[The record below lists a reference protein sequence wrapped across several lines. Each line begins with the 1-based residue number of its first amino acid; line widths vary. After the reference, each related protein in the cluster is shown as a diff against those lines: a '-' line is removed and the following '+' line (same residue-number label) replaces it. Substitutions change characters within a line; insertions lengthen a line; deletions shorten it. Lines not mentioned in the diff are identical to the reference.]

1 LGNIEIERHNCYIRG
16 KSAQEAYQDIMKDT
30 GEKIPDQ
37 KELEQELNTYLERK
51 YGDRVK
57 LVVSTIVPK
66 LAPEQEGDKGKR
78 SEKESPQINF
88 DMKPEELISYLN
100 SFIVKQD
107 EAKEIL
113 ATKICT
119 HYNKIKF
126 MVERGVGSDQGIGK
140 IKNNIIMAGPTG
152 VGKTYMIK
160 LIAQKIGVP
169 FVKGDATKFSET
181 GYVGG
186 DVEDLLRDLVY
197 EVNGDIERAQYGIVY
212 IDEIDKIA
220 SSGNIIGPDVSRTGV
235 QRALLKP
242 MEETEVD
249 LRVPHDP
256 ISQMEAIEKY
266 RRTGKREKK
275 TINTRNILFIVSGAF
290 SGLEDIIKRRMS
302 KEEIGFGAEIK
313 SKDDKAEYLK
323 HVSAEDLIAYGFESE
338 FIGRLPVVACF
349 HQLEVEDLYEILRNP
364 HSPIVSSKKKDFQSY
379 GIDLQFEDEALWNMA
394 QMACQEHTGARGLI
408 SAIEKVLLKFERKL
422 PSTDITELVVTAEIV
437 ENPPEELKRLLN
449 NPREEKRLRRYQAL
463 VANEREDIKNY
474 IKERRSEFLS
484 RYGALFTDRRLDLV
498 VDRVIKNETDV
509 NSAFEEVLSI
519 YYQIRGFEK
528 SFLER
533 HGIEIS
539 LDDEAVD
546 LLLSRIVRE
555 GRDSKEILTTL
566 DTLFEP
572 ALQLIRNKVGVSAFC
587 IPVEGVENPETYF
600 DNLIKD
606 TYAHKQ

>member
-1 LGNIEIERHNCYIRG
+1 
-16 KSAQEAYQDIMKDT
+16 MKDPH
-30 GEKIPDQ
+30 EKIPDQ
-37 KELEQELNTYLERK
+37 KKLEQELNKYLERK
-51 YGDRVK
+51 YGDKVK
-57 LVVSTIVPK
+57 LVVSTLAPK
-66 LAPEQEGDKGKR
+66 VSPEQENEKGKP
-78 SEKESPQINF
+78 SEKPSSQVNF

-107 EAKEIL
+107 DAKEIL
-113 ATKICT
+113 ATKVCT

-126 MVERGVGSDQGIGK
+126 MAEKGGGADPGVGN

-160 LIAQKIGVP
+160 LIAKKIGVP

-220 SSGNIIGPDVSRTGV
+220 SSDNIIGPDVSRTGV

-275 TINTRNILFIVSGAF
+275 TINTRNILFIMSGAF
-290 SGLEDIIKRRMS
+290 NGLEDIIKKRMYT
-302 KEEIGFGAEIK
+302 EGIGFGAEIK
-313 SKDDKAEYLK
+313 SKDDKTEYLK
-323 HVSAEDLIAYGFESE
+323 HVSAEDLIVYGFESE
-338 FIGRLPVVACF
+338 FIGRLPVAAVF
-349 HQLEVEDLYEILRNP
+349 QTLEVQDLYEILKNL
-364 HSPIVSSKKKDFQSY
+364 HSPIITSKKKDFRSY
-379 GIDLQFEDEALWNMA
+379 GIDLKFEEKALWEMA
-394 QMACQEHTGARGLI
+394 QMAYQERTGARGLI

-422 PSTDITELVVTAEIV
+422 PSTDVTELVVTEEMAKD
-437 ENPPEELKRLLN
+437 PEGELKKLLHDPHN
-449 NPREEKRLRRYQAL
+449 ENRLRRHRELA
-463 VANEREDIKNY
+463 AREREEMKTY
-474 IKERRSEFLS
+474 IKARKTEFLS
-484 RYGALFTDRRLDLV
+484 RYGAIFSDRRLDLV
-498 VDRVIKNETDV
+498 VERVIKEEMDV
-509 NSAFEEVLSI
+509 NSAFEEVIST

-533 HGIEIS
+533 LGIEITF
-539 LDDEAVD
+539 DDEAMD
-546 LLLSRIVRE
+546 ILLTRIVRE
-555 GRDSKEILTTL
+555 EKDVTELLTTL
-566 DTLFEP
+566 DGLFEP
-572 ALQLIRNKVGVSAFC
+572 ALQLIKDKAGVSSFS
-587 IPVEGVENPETYF
+587 ISKQGVDNPENYLNRLITEVCAQI
-600 DNLIKD
+600 DNDVGD
-606 TYAHKQ
+606 TGS

>member
-1 LGNIEIERHNCYIRG
+1 MDDPH
-16 KSAQEAYQDIMKDT
+16 
-30 GEKIPDQ
+30 EKIPDQ
-37 KELEQELNTYLERK
+37 KKLEQELNKYLERK
-51 YGDRVK
+51 YGDKVK
-57 LVVSTIVPK
+57 LVVSTLVPK
-66 LAPEQEGDKGKR
+66 AYPEHDGEKGQPSDKA
-78 SEKESPQINF
+78 SPQIKF

-126 MVERGVGSDQGIGK
+126 IAEKKRGADPGIGN

-197 EVNGDIERAQYGIVY
+197 DANGDIERAQYGIVY

-220 SSGNIIGPDVSRTGV
+220 GSGNIIGPDVSRTGV

-290 SGLEDIIKRRMS
+290 NGLEDIIKKRLH
-302 KEEIGFGAEIK
+302 KEGIGFGAEIK

-323 HVSAEDLIAYGFESE
+323 HISAEDLISYGFESE
-338 FIGRLPVVACF
+338 FIGRLPVVAVF
-349 HQLEVEDLYEILRNP
+349 HPLETQDLYEILKNP
-364 HSPIVSSKKKDFQSY
+364 HSPITNSKKKDFKAY
-379 GIDLQFEDEALWNMA
+379 GINLQFEDNALVEMA
-394 QMACQEHTGARGLI
+394 RMAYQGGTGARGLI

-422 PSTDITELVVTAEIV
+422 PSTDITELVVTV
-437 ENPPEELKRLLN
+437 EMTKDPQKELKKLLQ
-449 NPREEKRLRRYQAL
+449 NPLDEKRIRRYQEL
-463 VANEREDIKNY
+463 LSHEREEMKIY
-474 IKERRSEFLS
+474 IKDRKAEFLN
-484 RYGALFTDRRLDLV
+484 RYGAIFSDPRLDIV
-498 VDRVIKNETDV
+498 VDRVIKKEMDV
-509 NSAFEEVLSI
+509 NSAFEEVLST
-519 YYQIRGFEK
+519 YYQIRGFER
-528 SFLER
+528 SFSER
-533 HGIEIS
+533 HAIEVN

-546 LLLSRIVRE
+546 LLLTWIVKDE
-555 GRDSKEILTTL
+555 RDGKEILTSL
-566 DTLFEP
+566 DNFFEP
-572 ALQLIRNKVGVSAFC
+572 ALKLLKDVKGTNTFI
-587 IPVEGVENPETYF
+587 IPVEGIENPEPYF
-600 DNLIKD
+600 DGLIKD
-606 TYAHKQ
+606 VYALKQ

>member
-1 LGNIEIERHNCYIRG
+1 
-16 KSAQEAYQDIMKDT
+16 MKDPH
-30 GEKIPDQ
+30 EKIPDQ
-37 KELEQELNTYLERK
+37 KKLEQELNTYLERK
-51 YGDRVK
+51 YGDKVK
-57 LVVSTIVPK
+57 LVVSTFVPK
-66 LAPEQEGDKGKR
+66 VAPAQEDDKGNQ
-78 SEKESPQINF
+78 SEKAPPQINF

-107 EAKEIL
+107 GAKEIL
-113 ATKICT
+113 ATKVCT

-126 MVERGVGSDQGIGK
+126 MAEKGGNADPGVGN

-160 LIAQKIGVP
+160 LIAKKIGVP

-197 EVNGDIERAQYGIVY
+197 EVNGDIERAQYGIIY

-290 SGLEDIIKRRMS
+290 NGLEDIIKKRMYT
-302 KEEIGFGAEIK
+302 EGIGFGAEIK
-313 SKDDKAEYLK
+313 SKDEKTEYLK

-338 FIGRLPVVACF
+338 FIGRLPVSAVY
-349 HQLEVEDLYEILRNP
+349 HQLEVEDLYEILKNP
-364 HSPIVSSKKKDFQSY
+364 HSPIITSKKKDFHAY
-379 GIDLQFEDEALWNMA
+379 GINLKFEDKALWKMA
-394 QMACQEHTGARGLI
+394 HMAYQEHTGARGLI

-422 PSTDITELVVTAEIV
+422 PSTDVTELVVTEEMV
-437 ENPPEELKRLLN
+437 KDPEGELKKLLKDPHN
-449 NPREEKRLRRYQAL
+449 EKRLRRYREL
-463 VANEREDIKNY
+463 VANEKEEMKTY
-474 IKERRSEFLS
+474 IKARETEFLN
-484 RYGALFTDRRLDLV
+484 RYGAILSDHRLDLV
-498 VDRVIKNETDV
+498 AERVIKEEMDV
-509 NSAFEEVLSI
+509 NSAFEEVI
-519 YYQIRGFEK
+519 AAYYQIRGFEK
-528 SFLER
+528 SFSER
-533 HGIEIS
+533 HGIEIT
-539 LDDEAVD
+539 LDDEAMD
-546 LLLSRIVRE
+546 LLLTWVVRE
-555 GRDSKEILTTL
+555 GKDVTEILTTL
-566 DTLFEP
+566 DGLFEP
-572 ALQLIRNKVGVSAFC
+572 ALQLIRDKAGVRAFS
-587 IPVEGVENPETYF
+587 ISKEGVENPEDYL
-600 DNLIKD
+600 NKLI
-606 TYAHKQ
+606 TEVYAYDQ

>member
-1 LGNIEIERHNCYIRG
+1 ME
-16 KSAQEAYQDIMKDT
+16 DIS
-30 GEKIPDQ
+30 EKIPDQ
-37 KELEQELNTYLERK
+37 KELEQELNTYLEKK

-66 LAPEQEGDKGKR
+66 PVAEQEGDKGKKAD
-78 SEKESPQINF
+78 KESSQINF
-88 DMKPEELISYLN
+88 AMKPEELISYLN

-126 MVERGVGSDQGIGK
+126 MADKKGGAAQGIGK

-290 SGLEDIIKRRMS
+290 NGLEDIIKKRMS
-302 KEEIGFGAEIK
+302 KEGIGFGAEIK
-313 SKDDKAEYLK
+313 SKDDKTEYLR

-338 FIGRLPVVACF
+338 FIGRLPVGACF
-349 HQLEVEDLYEILRNP
+349 HQLEVEDLYEILKNP
-364 HSPIVSSKKKDFQSY
+364 HSPIVNSKKKDFQSY
-379 GIDLQFEDEALWNMA
+379 GIDLQFEDEALR
-394 QMACQEHTGARGLI
+394 QMARMAYQEHTGARGLI

-422 PSTDITELVVTAEIV
+422 PSTNIQELVVTV
-437 ENPPEELKRLLN
+437 EMVKNPKEELKQLLE
-449 NPREEKRLRRYQAL
+449 NPREEKRLKRFAAL
-463 VANEREDIKNY
+463 VAHERAEMKKY
-474 IKERRSEFLS
+474 IKDRESEFLS
-484 RYGALFTDRRLDLV
+484 RYGAVFTEPRLDLV
-498 VDRVIKNETDV
+498 VDRVIKKETDV
-509 NSAFEEVLSI
+509 SSAFEEILSL
-519 YYQIRGFEK
+519 YYQIRGFER
-528 SFLER
+528 SFSGR
-533 HGIEIS
+533 HGIEIA

-546 LLLSRIVRE
+546 LLLTRIVRE

-572 ALQLIRNKVGVSAFC
+572 ALQLIRNKAGVTAFT

>member
-1 LGNIEIERHNCYIRG
+1 MNE
-16 KSAQEAYQDIMKDT
+16 M

-37 KELEQELNTYLERK
+37 KQLEHELNTYLERK
-51 YGDRVK
+51 YGDKVK
-57 LVVSTIVPK
+57 LVVSTLVPK
-66 LAPEQEGDKGKR
+66 ASPEPDGEKGKGIA
-78 SEKESPQINF
+78 KTAPHIHF
-88 DMKPEELISYLN
+88 AMKPEELISYLN

-126 MVERGVGSDQGIGK
+126 MAKKKGHAEPAVGA

-220 SSGNIIGPDVSRTGV
+220 SSGNLIGPDVSRTGV

-242 MEETEVD
+242 MEETDID

-266 RRTGKREKK
+266 RRTGKREKR
-275 TINTRNILFIVSGAF
+275 TINTRNILFIMSGAF
-290 SGLEDIIKRRMS
+290 NGLDDIIKKRMS
-302 KEEIGFGAEIK
+302 TEGIGFGAEIK
-313 SKDDKAEYLK
+313 SKDEKAEYLK

-338 FIGRLPVVACF
+338 FIGRLPVVAVF
-349 HQLEVEDLYEILRNP
+349 HQLEVEDLYEIMKNP
-364 HSPIVSSKKKDFQSY
+364 HSPIVNSKKSDFQSY
-379 GIDLQFEDEALWNMA
+379 GIDLKFEDAALWGMA
-394 QMACQEHTGARGLI
+394 EMAYQEHTGARGLI

-422 PSTDITELVVTAEIV
+422 PSTDITELVVTKEVVAG
-437 ENPPEELKRLLN
+437 PEKELKKLLQD
-449 NPREEKRLRRYQAL
+449 PRAEKRLRRYRDL
-463 VANEREDIKNY
+463 VAREHEEMKNY
-474 IKERRSEFLS
+474 IKNRQAEFLN
-484 RYGALFTDRRLDLV
+484 RYGAIFTDCRLDLV
-498 VDRVIKNETDV
+498 VDRVIAKETDV
-509 NSAFEEVLSI
+509 NSSFEEVLVT

-528 SFLER
+528 TFGER
-533 HGIEIS
+533 HAIEITF
-539 LDDEAVD
+539 DDEAVD
-546 LLLSRIVRE
+546 RLLTLGVRE
-555 GRDSKEILTTL
+555 GKDIQEILTSF
-566 DTLFEP
+566 DNLFEP
-572 ALQLIRNKVGVSAFC
+572 ALELVRDKTGATTFS
-587 IPVEGVENPETYF
+587 IPVAGVENPDAYF
-600 DNLIKD
+600 DTMIKEA
-606 TYAHKQ
+606 YAHKQ

>member
-1 LGNIEIERHNCYIRG
+1 
-16 KSAQEAYQDIMKDT
+16 MKDT
-30 GEKIPDQ
+30 SEKIPDQ

-66 LAPEQEGDKGKR
+66 PSPEQEGDKGQKP
-78 SEKESPQINF
+78 EKESPQIHF

-119 HYNKIKF
+119 HYNKIKY
-126 MVERGVGSDQGIGK
+126 MADKKVGADQEIGK

-220 SSGNIIGPDVSRTGV
+220 SCGNIIGPDVSRTGV

-290 SGLEDIIKRRMS
+290 NGLEDIIKKRMS
-302 KEEIGFGAEIK
+302 TEGIGFGAEIK

-323 HVSAEDLIAYGFESE
+323 YVSAEDLIAYGFESE

-349 HQLEVEDLYEILRNP
+349 HQLEVEDLYEILKNP
-364 HSPIVSSKKKDFQSY
+364 HSPIVNSKKKDFQSY
-379 GIDLQFEDEALWNMA
+379 GIELQFEDDALR
-394 QMACQEHTGARGLI
+394 QMARMAYQEHTGARGLI

-422 PSTDITELVVTAEIV
+422 PSTNIAELVVTVEIV
-437 ENPPEELKRLLN
+437 KNPQEELKRLLD
-449 NPREEKRLRRYQAL
+449 NPREEKRLKRYQAL
-463 VANEREDIKNY
+463 VDSERAEMKQY
-474 IKERRSEFLS
+474 IKERKAEFLS
-484 RYGALFTDRRLDLV
+484 RYGVIFTDPRLDLV
-498 VDRVIKNETDV
+498 VDRVIKKEMDL
-509 NSAFEEVLSI
+509 NSAFEEVLSL
-519 YYQIRGFEK
+519 YDKIRGFEK
-528 SFLER
+528 SFCRR

-539 LDDEAVD
+539 LDDQAVD
-546 LLLSRIVRE
+546 FLLTRIVRE
-555 GRDSKEILTTL
+555 GKDSGEILATL

-572 ALQLIRNKVGVSAFC
+572 ALQLIRNKVGVNAFSV
-587 IPVEGVENPETYF
+587 PLEGVENPETYF
-600 DNLIKD
+600 DHLIKD

>member
-1 LGNIEIERHNCYIRG
+1 ME
-16 KSAQEAYQDIMKDT
+16 DT
-30 GEKIPDQ
+30 NEKVPDQ
-37 KELEQELNTYLERK
+37 KQLEQELNRYLERK
-51 YGDRVK
+51 YGDKVK
-57 LVVSTIVPK
+57 LVVSTLIPK
-66 LAPEQEGDKGKR
+66 VSPEQESEKGKP
-78 SEKESPQINF
+78 SEKASPQVNF

-107 EAKEIL
+107 DAKEIL
-113 ATKICT
+113 ATKVCT

-126 MVERGVGSDQGIGK
+126 MAEKTGGADPGVGN

-160 LIAQKIGVP
+160 LIAKKIGVP

-275 TINTRNILFIVSGAF
+275 TINTRNILFIMSGAF
-290 SGLEDIIKRRMS
+290 NGLEDIIKKRLYT
-302 KEEIGFGAEIK
+302 EGIGFGAEIK
-313 SKDDKAEYLK
+313 SKDEKTVYLK

-338 FIGRLPVVACF
+338 FIGRLPVAAIF
-349 HQLEVEDLYEILRNP
+349 HRLEVQDLYDILKNP
-364 HSPIVSSKKKDFQSY
+364 HGPIITSKKKDFRSY
-379 GIDLQFEDEALWNMA
+379 GIDLTFEEKALWEMA
-394 QMACQEHTGARGLI
+394 HMAYQERTGARGLI

-422 PSTDITELVVTAEIV
+422 PSTDVTELVVTEEMAKD
-437 ENPPEELKRLLN
+437 PEGELKKLLN
-449 NPREEKRLRRYQAL
+449 DPHNENRLRRYRELAGR
-463 VANEREDIKNY
+463 EREAMKSHIKAR
-474 IKERRSEFLS
+474 KTEFLS
-484 RYGALFTDRRLDLV
+484 RYGAIFSDRRLDLV
-498 VDRVIKNETDV
+498 VERVITQEMDV
-509 NSAFEEVLSI
+509 NSALEEVIST

-533 HGIEIS
+533 LGIEIT
-539 LDDEAVD
+539 LDDEAMD
-546 LLLSRIVRE
+546 LLLTWIVRE
-555 GRDSKEILTTL
+555 GKDVKEILAHL
-566 DTLFEP
+566 DGLFEP
-572 ALQLIRNKVGVSAFC
+572 ALQLIKDKAGVSSFS
-587 IPVEGVENPETYF
+587 ISKQGVENPEDYL
-600 DNLIKD
+600 NRLI
-606 TYAHKQ
+606 TEACA

>member
-1 LGNIEIERHNCYIRG
+1 
-16 KSAQEAYQDIMKDT
+16 MKDT
-30 GEKIPDQ
+30 IEKIPDQ

-51 YGDRVK
+51 YGDKVK

-66 LAPEQEGDKGKR
+66 AFPEQEGEKGKS
-78 SEKESPQINF
+78 SEKSSPQINF

-126 MVERGVGSDQGIGK
+126 MTKKKRGSHAALGN

-275 TINTRNILFIVSGAF
+275 IINTRNILFIMSGAF
-290 SGLEDIIKRRMS
+290 NGLEDIIKKRMS
-302 KEEIGFGAEIK
+302 KEGIGFGAEIK
-313 SKDDKAEYLK
+313 SKSDTAEYLK

-338 FIGRLPVVACF
+338 FIGRLPVVAVF
-349 HQLEVEDLYEILRNP
+349 HQLEVRDLYEILKNP
-364 HSPIVSSKKKDFQSY
+364 HSPIINSKKKDFQSY
-379 GIDLQFEDEALWNMA
+379 GIDLQFEDASLWEMA
-394 QMACQEHTGARGLI
+394 QMAYQEHTGARGLI
-408 SAIEKVLLKFERKL
+408 SAIERVLLKFERKL
-422 PSTDITELVVTAEIV
+422 PSTDITELVVTV
-437 ENPPEELKRLLN
+437 EMVKDPQGELKKLLKA
-449 NPREEKRLRRYQAL
+449 PREENRLRRYREL
-463 VANEREDIKNY
+463 VAHERKEMKNY
-474 IKERRSEFLS
+474 IKERQSEFLN
-484 RYGALFTDRRLDLV
+484 RFGAIFTDCRLDLV
-498 VDRVIKNETDV
+498 VDQVITKETDV
-509 NSAFEEVLSI
+509 NSSFEEVLTI
-519 YYQIRGFEK
+519 YYQIRGFER
-528 SFLER
+528 SFFER
-533 HGIEIS
+533 HAIEIS
-539 LDDEAVD
+539 LDDKAVD
-546 LLLSRIVRE
+546 LLLSWILRE
-555 GRDSKEILTTL
+555 ERDMKEILTKL
-566 DTLFEP
+566 DNLFEP
-572 ALQLIRNKVGVSAFC
+572 ALQLIRDKVGVNAFS
-587 IPVEGVENPETYF
+587 IPAEGIEDPEAYF
-600 DNLIKD
+600 DGLIKD
-606 TYAHKQ
+606 AYAHKQ

>member
-1 LGNIEIERHNCYIRG
+1 
-16 KSAQEAYQDIMKDT
+16 MKDIS
-30 GEKIPDQ
+30 EKIPDQ
-37 KELEQELNTYLERK
+37 KELEQELNTYLEKK

-66 LAPEQEGDKGKR
+66 PAPEQEGDKGKKP
-78 SEKESPQINF
+78 EKESSQINF
-88 DMKPEELISYLN
+88 AMKPEELISYLN

-126 MVERGVGSDQGIGK
+126 MAAKAGGSDRGIGK
-140 IKNNIIMAGPTG
+140 IKNNIIMSGPTG

-290 SGLEDIIKRRMS
+290 NGLEDIIKKRLS
-302 KEEIGFGAEIK
+302 KEGIGFGAEIK
-313 SKDDKAEYLK
+313 SKDDKTEYLR

-338 FIGRLPVVACF
+338 FIGRLPVGACF
-349 HQLEVEDLYEILRNP
+349 HQLEVEDLYEILKNP
-364 HSPIVSSKKKDFQSY
+364 HSPIVNSKKKDFQSY
-379 GIDLQFEDEALWNMA
+379 GIDLQFEDEALWQMA
-394 QMACQEHTGARGLI
+394 QMAYQEHTGARGLI

-422 PSTDITELVVTAEIV
+422 PSTNITELVVTVEIV
-437 ENPPEELKRLLN
+437 KNPQEELTRLLE
-449 NPREEKRLRRYQAL
+449 NPREEKRLKRFEAL
-463 VANEREDIKNY
+463 VANERAEMKKY
-474 IKERRSEFLS
+474 IKDRKSEFLS
-484 RYGALFTDRRLDLV
+484 RYGVVFTEPRLDLV
-498 VDRVIKNETDV
+498 VDRVIKKETDV
-509 NSAFEEVLSI
+509 SSAFEEVLSL
-519 YYQIRGFEK
+519 YYEIRGFER
-528 SFLER
+528 SFSER

-546 LLLSRIVRE
+546 LLLTRIVRE

-572 ALQLIRNKVGVSAFC
+572 ALQLIRNKAGVTAFT

-606 TYAHKQ
+606 TYARKQ

>member
-1 LGNIEIERHNCYIRG
+1 
-16 KSAQEAYQDIMKDT
+16 MKDPH
-30 GEKIPDQ
+30 EKVPDQ
-37 KELEQELNTYLERK
+37 KELEQELNTYLEKK

-57 LVVSTIVPK
+57 LVVSTLIPK
-66 LAPEQEGDKGKR
+66 VSPAQAGDK
-78 SEKESPQINF
+78 EKTADKGASQINF

-100 SFIVKQD
+100 SFIVRQD

-119 HYNKIKF
+119 HYNKIQYMAK
-126 MVERGVGSDQGIGK
+126 RGGGTDQGVGK

-290 SGLEDIIKRRMS
+290 NGLEDIIKKRVR
-302 KEEIGFGAEIK
+302 KEGIGFGAEVK
-313 SKDDKAEYLK
+313 SKDEKTEYLK
-323 HVSAEDLIAYGFESE
+323 QVSAEDLIAYGFESE
-338 FIGRLPVVACF
+338 FIGRLPVVTCF
-349 HQLEVEDLYEILRNP
+349 HPLETHDLYEILKNP
-364 HSPIVSSKKKDFQSY
+364 HSPIISSKKRDFQAY
-379 GIDLQFEDEALWNMA
+379 GIDLQFEDEALQEMA
-394 QMACQEHTGARGLI
+394 HMAYRERTGARGLI

-422 PSTDITELVVTAEIV
+422 PSTDITELVVTVAMV
-437 ENPPEELKRLLN
+437 QNPGDELKKLLD
-449 NPREEKRLRRYQAL
+449 NPQDEGRLRRYHEL
-463 VANEREDIKNY
+463 VAREREEVRTY
-474 IKERRSEFLS
+474 IKDRKAEFLN
-484 RYGALFTDRRLDLV
+484 RYGAIFTDPRLDLV
-498 VDRVIKNETDV
+498 VDRVIQKETDV
-509 NSAFEEVLSI
+509 NSAFEAVLST
-519 YYQIRGFEK
+519 YYQIRGFER
-528 SFLER
+528 SFWER
-533 HGIEIS
+533 HGIEIT

-546 LLLSRIVRE
+546 LLLAWIVRE
-555 GRDSKEILTTL
+555 ERNTKEILTSL
-566 DTLFEP
+566 DNFFEP
-572 ALQLIRNKVGVSAFC
+572 ALKLIRDKAGVETFS

-600 DNLIKD
+600 DDLVKD
-606 TYAHKQ
+606 AYAHKG

>member
-1 LGNIEIERHNCYIRG
+1 
-16 KSAQEAYQDIMKDT
+16 MKDT
-30 GEKIPDQ
+30 HEKIPDQ
-37 KELEQELNTYLERK
+37 KQLEQELNTYLERK
-51 YGDRVK
+51 YGDKVK
-57 LVVSTIVPK
+57 LVVSTLVPK
-66 LAPEQEGDKGKR
+66 VAPAHDDEKKSQSDKTP
-78 SEKESPQINF
+78 PQINF

-107 EAKEIL
+107 GAKEIL
-113 ATKICT
+113 ATKVCT

-126 MVERGVGSDQGIGK
+126 MAEKGKGADAGVGN

-160 LIAQKIGVP
+160 LIAKKIGVP

-197 EVNGDIERAQYGIVY
+197 EVNGDIERAQYGIIY

-220 SSGNIIGPDVSRTGV
+220 GSGNIIGPDVSRTGV

-290 SGLEDIIKRRMS
+290 NGLEDIIKKRMH
-302 KEEIGFGAEIK
+302 KEGIGFGAELK
-313 SKDDKAEYLK
+313 SKDDKAAYLK

-338 FIGRLPVVACF
+338 FIGRLPVAAIF
-349 HQLEVEDLYEILRNP
+349 EQLEVQDLYDILKNP
-364 HSPIVSSKKKDFQSY
+364 HSPIITSKKKDFHAY
-379 GIDLQFEDEALWNMA
+379 GIDLKFEDQALWKMA
-394 QMACQEHTGARGLI
+394 HMACQQQTGARGLI

-422 PSTDITELVVTAEIV
+422 PSTNVTELVVTEEMV
-437 ENPPEELKRLLN
+437 TDPEGELKKLLQDPYNEARLGRYRELVAQE
-449 NPREEKRLRRYQAL
+449 REEMKS
-463 VANEREDIKNY
+463 Y
-474 IKERRSEFLS
+474 IKTRKTEFLS
-484 RYGALFTDRRLDLV
+484 RYGAIFSDSRLDLV
-498 VDRVIKNETDV
+498 AEKVINEEMDV
-509 NSAFEEVLSI
+509 NSAFEEVI
-519 YYQIRGFEK
+519 ATYYQIRGFEK

-533 HGIEIS
+533 HDIEIT
-539 LDDEAVD
+539 LEDEAID
-546 LLLSRIVRE
+546 RLLSWAVME
-555 GRDSKEILTTL
+555 GKDVTEILSNL
-566 DTLFEP
+566 DGLFEP
-572 ALQLIRNKVGVSAFC
+572 ALQLIMEKTGVRTFSISKKGVDDPEDYLNK
-587 IPVEGVENPETYF
+587 
-600 DNLIKD
+600 LI
-606 TYAHKQ
+606 TNVYA

>member
-1 LGNIEIERHNCYIRG
+1 MGGTEE
-16 KSAQEAYQDIMKDT
+16 DMKDT
-30 GEKIPDQ
+30 YEKIPDQ
-37 KELEQELNTYLERK
+37 KELEQELNTYLEKK
-51 YGDRVK
+51 YGDKVK
-57 LVVSTIVPK
+57 LVVSTLVPK
-66 LAPEQEGDKGKR
+66 VSPEQEGDQGKP
-78 SEKESPQINF
+78 SEKASPQIKF

-113 ATKICT
+113 ATKVCT

-126 MVERGVGSDQGIGK
+126 MAEKGGGTDPGVGN
-140 IKNNIIMAGPTG
+140 IKNNIIMVGPTG

-160 LIAQKIGVP
+160 LIAKKIGVP

-275 TINTRNILFIVSGAF
+275 TINTKNILFIVSGAF
-290 SGLEDIIKRRMS
+290 NGLEDIIKKRMHT
-302 KEEIGFGAEIK
+302 EGIGFGAEIK
-313 SKDDKAEYLK
+313 SKDEKTEYLK

-338 FIGRLPVVACF
+338 FIGRLPVGAIF
-349 HQLEVEDLYEILRNP
+349 QQLEVEDLYEILKNP
-364 HSPIVSSKKKDFQSY
+364 HSPIITSKKKDFRSY
-379 GIDLQFEDEALWNMA
+379 GIDLKFEDKALWKMA
-394 QMACQEHTGARGLI
+394 HMAFQEHTGARGLI

-422 PSTDITELVVTAEIV
+422 PSTDASELVVTEEMV
-437 ENPPEELKRLLN
+437 KDPEGELKKLLDDPHN
-449 NPREEKRLRRYQAL
+449 EKRLRRYQEL
-463 VANEREDIKNY
+463 ITNERDEMKAY
-474 IKERRSEFLS
+474 IKARESEFLS
-484 RYGALFTDRRLDLV
+484 RYGAILSDVRLDLV
-498 VDRVIKNETDV
+498 AERVIKEEMDV
-509 NSAFEEVLSI
+509 NSAFEEVISS

-533 HGIEIS
+533 HGIEITF
-539 LDDEAVD
+539 DDEATD
-546 LLLSRIVRE
+546 LLLTLVVRE
-555 GRDSKEILTTL
+555 EKDVTELLTTL
-566 DTLFEP
+566 DGLFVP
-572 ALQLIRNKVGVSAFC
+572 ALQLIKDKAGVNSFF
-587 IPVEGVENPETYF
+587 ISKEGVEKPEDYLNKLVTEVYE
-600 DNLIKD
+600 
-606 TYAHKQ
+606 

>member
-1 LGNIEIERHNCYIRG
+1 
-16 KSAQEAYQDIMKDT
+16 MKDSHET
-30 GEKIPDQ
+30 VPDQ
-37 KELEQELNTYLERK
+37 KQLEQELNKYLERK

-57 LVVSTIVPK
+57 LVVSTLVPK
-66 LAPEQEGDKGKR
+66 VSPAQEGDK
-78 SEKESPQINF
+78 EKTAKKASPQIKF

-126 MVERGVGSDQGIGK
+126 MAEKVGSADPGVGN
-140 IKNNIIMAGPTG
+140 IKNNIIMTGPTG

-160 LIAQKIGVP
+160 LIANKIGVP

-197 EVNGDIERAQYGIVY
+197 ETDGDIERAQYGIIY

-290 SGLEDIIKRRMS
+290 NGLEDIIKKRMH
-302 KEEIGFGAEIK
+302 KEGIGFGAEIK
-313 SKDDKAEYLK
+313 SKDEKHEYLK
-323 HVSAEDLIAYGFESE
+323 HVSAEDLITYGFESE
-338 FIGRLPVVACF
+338 FIGRLPVTTVF
-349 HQLEVEDLYEILRNP
+349 QQLEAQDLYDILKNP
-364 HSPIVSSKKKDFQSY
+364 HSPIITSKKKDFRAY
-379 GIDLQFEDEALWNMA
+379 GIDLTLEDKALWKMA
-394 QMACQEHTGARGLI
+394 HMAYQERTGARGLI

-422 PSTDITELVVTAEIV
+422 PSTDVTELVVTEEMAKD
-437 ENPPEELKRLLN
+437 PEGELKKLLEDPHN
-449 NPREEKRLRRYQAL
+449 EKRLRRYQEM
-463 VANEREDIKNY
+463 VAHEREEMKAY
-474 IKERRSEFLS
+474 IKARKTDFLS
-484 RYGALFTDRRLDLV
+484 RYGAIFSDRRLDLV
-498 VDRVIKNETDV
+498 VEMVIKKEMDV
-509 NSAFEEVLSI
+509 NSAFEEVLST

-533 HGIEIS
+533 HDIEIT
-539 LDDEAVD
+539 LDDEAMD
-546 LLLSRIVRE
+546 LLLTWIVRE
-555 GRDSKEILTTL
+555 EKDVKEILTTL
-566 DTLFEP
+566 DGLFEP
-572 ALQLIRNKVGVSAFC
+572 ALQLIKDKAGVNSFS
-587 IPVEGVENPETYF
+587 ISKEGVENPEDYL
-600 DNLIKD
+600 NKLI
-606 TYAHKQ
+606 TEVYR

>member
-1 LGNIEIERHNCYIRG
+1 
-16 KSAQEAYQDIMKDT
+16 MKDT
-30 GEKIPDQ
+30 SEKIPDQ

-66 LAPEQEGDKGKR
+66 PSPEQEGDKGKR

-88 DMKPEELISYLN
+88 AMKPEELISYLN

-126 MVERGVGSDQGIGK
+126 MVGKGGGADQAIGK

-290 SGLEDIIKRRMS
+290 NGLEDIIKKRMS
-302 KEEIGFGAEIK
+302 KEGIGFGAEIK

-323 HVSAEDLIAYGFESE
+323 HVSTEDLIAYGFESE

-349 HQLEVEDLYEILRNP
+349 HQLEVEDLYEILKNP
-364 HSPIVSSKKKDFQSY
+364 HSPIINSKKKDFQSY

-394 QMACQEHTGARGLI
+394 EMACQEHTGARGLI

-422 PSTDITELVVTAEIV
+422 PSTDITELVVTV
-437 ENPPEELKRLLN
+437 EMAKNPKEELKQLLD
-449 NPREEKRLRRYQAL
+449 NPREEKRLRRYHAL
-463 VANEREDIKNY
+463 VANEREEMKNY
-474 IKERRSEFLS
+474 IKDRRSEFLS
-484 RYGALFTDRRLDLV
+484 RYGAIFTDLRLDLV
-498 VDRVIKNETDV
+498 VDRVSKNETDV

-528 SFLER
+528 SFFER

-546 LLLSRIVRE
+546 LLLTWIVRE
-555 GRDSKEILTTL
+555 ERDIKEILTTL

-572 ALQLIRNKVGVSAFC
+572 ALQLIRNKAGVNAFC

>member
-1 LGNIEIERHNCYIRG
+1 ME
-16 KSAQEAYQDIMKDT
+16 DIS
-30 GEKIPDQ
+30 EKIPDQ
-37 KELEQELNTYLERK
+37 KELEQELNTYLEKK

-66 LAPEQEGDKGKR
+66 PAAEQEGDKGKK
-78 SEKESPQINF
+78 SEKESSQINF
-88 DMKPEELISYLN
+88 AMKPEELISYLN

-126 MVERGVGSDQGIGK
+126 MAAKTGGSDRGIGK

-220 SSGNIIGPDVSRTGV
+220 SCGNIIGPDVSRTGV

-242 MEETEVD
+242 MEETEID

-290 SGLEDIIKRRMS
+290 NGLEDIIKKRMS
-302 KEEIGFGAEIK
+302 KEGIGFGAEIK
-313 SKDDKAEYLK
+313 SKDDKTEYLR

-338 FIGRLPVVACF
+338 FIGRLPVGACF
-349 HQLEVEDLYEILRNP
+349 HQLEVEDLYEILKNP
-364 HSPIVSSKKKDFQSY
+364 HSPIVNSKKKDFQSY
-379 GIDLQFEDEALWNMA
+379 GIDLQFEDEALR
-394 QMACQEHTGARGLI
+394 QMARMAYQEHTGARGLI

-422 PSTDITELVVTAEIV
+422 PSTNIQELVVTV
-437 ENPPEELKRLLN
+437 EMVKNPKEELKQLLE
-449 NPREEKRLRRYQAL
+449 NPREEKRLKRFEAL
-463 VANEREDIKNY
+463 VANERAEMKKY
-474 IKERRSEFLS
+474 IKERKSEFLS
-484 RYGALFTDRRLDLV
+484 RFGAIFTDPRLDLV
-498 VDRVIKNETDV
+498 VDRVVKKETDV
-509 NSAFEEVLSI
+509 NSAFEEVLSF

-528 SFLER
+528 SFCQR

-546 LLLSRIVRE
+546 FVLTRIVKE
-555 GRDSKEILTTL
+555 GRDSKEILSTL

-572 ALQLIRNKVGVSAFC
+572 ALQLIRNKAGINAFSV
-587 IPVEGVENPETYF
+587 PLEGVENPETYF

>member
-1 LGNIEIERHNCYIRG
+1 ME
-16 KSAQEAYQDIMKDT
+16 DT
-30 GEKIPDQ
+30 SEKIPDQ

-66 LAPEQEGDKGKR
+66 PSPEQEGDKGKKP
-78 SEKESPQINF
+78 EKESSQINF
-88 DMKPEELISYLN
+88 AMKPEELISYLN

-119 HYNKIKF
+119 HYNKINF
-126 MVERGVGSDQGIGK
+126 MADKRGGSDQGIGK

-220 SSGNIIGPDVSRTGV
+220 SCGNIIGPDVSRTGV

-290 SGLEDIIKRRMS
+290 NGLEDIIKKRMS
-302 KEEIGFGAEIK
+302 QEGIGFGAQIK

-349 HQLEVEDLYEILRNP
+349 HQLEAEDLYEILKNP
-364 HSPIVSSKKKDFQSY
+364 HSPIVNSKKKDFQSY
-379 GIDLQFEDEALWNMA
+379 GIDLQFEDEALWQMA
-394 QMACQEHTGARGLI
+394 QMAYQEHTGARGLI

-422 PSTDITELVVTAEIV
+422 PSTNIQELVVTVEIV
-437 ENPPEELKRLLN
+437 NNPKEELKRLLD
-449 NPREEKRLRRYQAL
+449 NPREEKRLKRYEAL
-463 VANEREDIKNY
+463 VANERAEMKKY
-474 IKERRSEFLS
+474 IKDRKSEFLS
-484 RYGALFTDRRLDLV
+484 RYRAIFTDPRLDLV
-498 VDRVIKNETDV
+498 VDRVIKKEMDL
-509 NSAFEEVLSI
+509 NSAFEEILSL

-546 LLLSRIVRE
+546 FLLTRIVKE
-555 GRDSKEILTTL
+555 GRDGREILTTL

-572 ALQLIRNKVGVSAFC
+572 ALQLIRSKLGLNTFSV
-587 IPVEGVENPETYF
+587 PLEGVENPETYF

>member
-1 LGNIEIERHNCYIRG
+1 MEDPLEN
-16 KSAQEAYQDIMKDT
+16 
-30 GEKIPDQ
+30 IPDQ
-37 KELEQELNTYLERK
+37 KKLEQELNKYLERK
-51 YGDRVK
+51 YGDKVK
-57 LVVSTIVPK
+57 LVVSTLVPK
-66 LAPEQEGDKGKR
+66 AYPEHDG
-78 SEKESPQINF
+78 EKEQPSDKASPQIKF

-100 SFIVKQD
+100 TFIVKQD

-126 MVERGVGSDQGIGK
+126 IAEKRGGADPGIGN

-197 EVNGDIERAQYGIVY
+197 DANGNIERAQYGIVY

-220 SSGNIIGPDVSRTGV
+220 GSGNIIGPDVSRTGV

-290 SGLEDIIKRRMS
+290 NGLEDIIKKRLR
-302 KEEIGFGAEIK
+302 KEGIGFGAEIK

-338 FIGRLPVVACF
+338 FIGRLPVVAVF
-349 HQLEVEDLYEILRNP
+349 HLLEAQDLYEILKNP
-364 HSPIVSSKKKDFQSY
+364 HSPITNSKKKDFKSY
-379 GIDLQFEDEALWNMA
+379 GINLLFEDNTLMEMA
-394 QMACQEHTGARGLI
+394 QMAYQGGTGARGLI

-422 PSTDITELVVTAEIV
+422 PSTDITELVVTV
-437 ENPPEELKRLLN
+437 EMAKDPQKELIKLLQNPLD
-449 NPREEKRLRRYQAL
+449 EKRLRRYQEL
-463 VANEREDIKNY
+463 LSHEREEMKNY
-474 IKERRSEFLS
+474 IKDRKAEFLN
-484 RYGALFTDRRLDLV
+484 RYGAIFTDPRLDIV
-498 VDRVIKNETDV
+498 VDRVIKKETDV
-509 NSAFEEVLSI
+509 NSAFEEVLST
-519 YYQIRGFEK
+519 YYQIRGFER
-528 SFLER
+528 SFSER
-533 HGIEIS
+533 HAIEVK

-546 LLLSRIVRE
+546 LLLTRIVKDERN
-555 GRDSKEILTTL
+555 GKDILTSL
-566 DTLFEP
+566 DNFFEP
-572 ALQLIRNKVGVSAFC
+572 ALKLLKDVVGTNTFL
-587 IPVEGVENPETYF
+587 IPVEGIANPEPYF
-600 DNLIKD
+600 DSLIKD
-606 TYAHKQ
+606 VYAHKQ

>member
-1 LGNIEIERHNCYIRG
+1 
-16 KSAQEAYQDIMKDT
+16 MKDT
-30 GEKIPDQ
+30 NEKIPDQ
-37 KELEQELNTYLERK
+37 KELEQELNNYLERK
-51 YGDRVK
+51 YGEKIK

-66 LAPEQEGDKGKR
+66 VSPEHEGDRGKT
-78 SEKESPQINF
+78 SEKASSQINF

-126 MVERGVGSDQGIGK
+126 MTERRGSAKPPVGN
-140 IKNNIIMAGPTG
+140 IKNNIIMTGPTG

-220 SSGNIIGPDVSRTGV
+220 SSGTIIGPDVSRTGV

-275 TINTRNILFIVSGAF
+275 TINTRNILFIMSGAF
-290 SGLEDIIKRRMS
+290 NGLEDIIKKRMS
-302 KEEIGFGAEIK
+302 KEGIGFGAELK

-338 FIGRLPVVACF
+338 FIGRLPVGAVF
-349 HQLEVEDLYEILRNP
+349 HQLEIQDLYEILKNP
-364 HSPIVSSKKKDFQSY
+364 HSPIVNSKKKDFQSY
-379 GIDLQFEDEALWNMA
+379 GIDLQFEDAALWKMA
-394 QMACQEHTGARGLI
+394 QMAYQEHTGARGLI

-422 PSTDITELVVTAEIV
+422 PSTDITELVVTV
-437 ENPPEELKRLLN
+437 EMVQDPGEELKKLLN
-449 NPREEKRLRRYQAL
+449 DPREEKRLKRYREL
-463 VANEREDIKNY
+463 VALEREEMKNY
-474 IKERRSEFLS
+474 IKDRQAEFLS
-484 RYGALFTDRRLDLV
+484 RFGAIFTDCRLDLV
-498 VDRVIKNETDV
+498 VDQVIKKETDV
-509 NSAFEEVLSI
+509 NSSFEEVLSN

-528 SFLER
+528 TFLER
-533 HGIEIS
+533 HAIEIN

-546 LLLSRIVRE
+546 LLLTWIVKE
-555 GRDSKEILTTL
+555 ERDIKEILTTL
-566 DTLFEP
+566 DNLFSP
-572 ALQLIRNKVGVSAFC
+572 ALQLIRDKVGVNAFS
-587 IPVEGVENPETYF
+587 IPVQGIGNPETYF
-600 DNLIKD
+600 DGLIKEA
-606 TYAHKQ
+606 YAHKQ

>member
-1 LGNIEIERHNCYIRG
+1 
-16 KSAQEAYQDIMKDT
+16 MKELDD
-30 GEKIPDQ
+30 KIPDQ
-37 KELEQELNTYLERK
+37 KQLEKELNRYLERR
-51 YGDRVK
+51 YGDKVK
-57 LVVSTIVPK
+57 LVVSTLVPK
-66 LAPEQEGDKGKR
+66 TSPDQSDER
-78 SEKESPQINF
+78 EKNAERPSPGINF
-88 DMKPEELISYLN
+88 DMKPEDLISYLN

-126 MVERGVGSDQGIGK
+126 MTERGDGSGLGMGN

-160 LIAQKIGVP
+160 LIAKKIGVP

-256 ISQMEAIEKY
+256 ISQMEAIERY

-275 TINTRNILFIVSGAF
+275 LINTRNILFIVSGAF
-290 SGLEDIIKRRMS
+290 NGLEDIIKKRIN
-302 KEEIGFGAEIK
+302 KEGIGFGAEIK
-313 SKDDKAEYLK
+313 SKDEKTEYLK
-323 HVSAEDLIAYGFESE
+323 HVSAEDMINYGFESE
-338 FIGRLPVVACF
+338 FIGRLPVVAVF
-349 HQLEVEDLYEILRNP
+349 HQLDVRDLYDILKNP
-364 HSPIVSSKKKDFQSY
+364 HSPIITSKEKDFRSY
-379 GIDLQFEDEALWNMA
+379 GIDLQFEDEALWKMA
-394 QMACQEHTGARGLI
+394 EMAYQERTGARGLI

-422 PSTDITELVVTAEIV
+422 PSTDIKELMVTKEMV
-437 ENPPEELKRLLN
+437 KDPEGELQKILQDPYN
-449 NPREEKRLRRYQAL
+449 EERLRRYRDL
-463 VANEREDIKNY
+463 VAQEREEMKTY
-474 IKERRSEFLS
+474 ITTRKSEFLN
-484 RYGALFTDRRLDLV
+484 RYGAIFTDGRLDLV
-498 VDRVIKNETDV
+498 VDRVIKKETDV
-509 NSAFEEVLSI
+509 NSAFEEVLTT

-533 HGIEIS
+533 HGIEIN
-539 LDDEAVD
+539 LNDEATD
-546 LLLSRIVRE
+546 LLLTWIVRE
-555 GRDSKEILTTL
+555 ERDIKEILSIL
-566 DTLFEP
+566 DNLFEP
-572 ALQLIRNKVGVSAFC
+572 ALKLIRDKMGMSSFP
-587 IPVEGVENPETYF
+587 IPKEGIEDPEVYL
-600 DNLIKD
+600 DGLIKD
-606 TYAHKQ
+606 IYAHESIEM

>member
-1 LGNIEIERHNCYIRG
+1 MEDSH
-16 KSAQEAYQDIMKDT
+16 
-30 GEKIPDQ
+30 EKIPDQ
-37 KELEQELNTYLERK
+37 KQLEQELNKYLERK

-57 LVVSTIVPK
+57 LVVSTLVPK
-66 LAPEQEGDKGKR
+66 VAPAQEDDKGKQA
-78 SEKESPQINF
+78 EKESPQINF

-107 EAKEIL
+107 GAKEIL
-113 ATKICT
+113 ATKVCT

-126 MVERGVGSDQGIGK
+126 MAEKAGSADPGVGN

-160 LIAQKIGVP
+160 LIAKKIGVP

-197 EVNGDIERAQYGIVY
+197 EVNGDIERAQYGIIY

-220 SSGNIIGPDVSRTGV
+220 GSGNLIGPDVSRTGV

-290 SGLEDIIKRRMS
+290 NGLEDIIKKRMHQ
-302 KEEIGFGAEIK
+302 EGIGFGAEIK
-313 SKDDKAEYLK
+313 SKDDKTAYLK

-338 FIGRLPVVACF
+338 FIGRLPVAAIF
-349 HQLEVEDLYEILRNP
+349 EQLEVQDLYDILRNP
-364 HSPIVSSKKKDFQSY
+364 HSPIITSKKEDFRSY
-379 GIDLQFEDEALWNMA
+379 GIDLKIEDQSLWKMA
-394 QMACQEHTGARGLI
+394 HMAYQQQTGARGLI

-422 PSTDITELVVTAEIV
+422 PSTDVTELVVTEKMV
-437 ENPPEELKRLLN
+437 KDPEGELKKLLADPHNEARLKRYQELVSQE
-449 NPREEKRLRRYQAL
+449 REEMKT
-463 VANEREDIKNY
+463 Y
-474 IKERRSEFLS
+474 IKARKTEFLS
-484 RYGALFTDRRLDLV
+484 RYGAIFSDSRLDLV
-498 VDRVIKNETDV
+498 AEKVINEEMDV
-509 NSAFEEVLSI
+509 NSAFEEVI
-519 YYQIRGFEK
+519 ATYYQIRGFEK

-533 HGIEIS
+533 HGIEIT
-539 LDDEAVD
+539 LDDEAMD
-546 LLLSRIVRE
+546 LLLTWVVME
-555 GRDSKEILTTL
+555 GKDVTEILSNL
-566 DTLFEP
+566 DGLFEP
-572 ALQLIRNKVGVSAFC
+572 ALQLIRDKTGVSAFS
-587 IPVEGVENPETYF
+587 ISKEGIDNPEDYL
-600 DNLIKD
+600 NSLI
-606 TYAHKQ
+606 TEVYA

>member
-1 LGNIEIERHNCYIRG
+1 
-16 KSAQEAYQDIMKDT
+16 MKDPH
-30 GEKIPDQ
+30 EKVPDQ
-37 KELEQELNTYLERK
+37 KELEQELNTYLEKK

-57 LVVSTIVPK
+57 LVVSTLIPK
-66 LAPEQEGDKGKR
+66 VSPAQAGDK
-78 SEKESPQINF
+78 EKTADKGASQINF

-100 SFIVKQD
+100 SFIVRQD

-119 HYNKIKF
+119 HYNKIQYMAK
-126 MVERGVGSDQGIGK
+126 RGGGSDQGVGK

-290 SGLEDIIKRRMS
+290 NGLEDIIKKRVR
-302 KEEIGFGAEIK
+302 KEGIGFGAEVK
-313 SKDDKAEYLK
+313 SKDEKTEYLK
-323 HVSAEDLIAYGFESE
+323 QVSAEDLIAYGFESE
-338 FIGRLPVVACF
+338 FIGRLPVVTCF
-349 HQLEVEDLYEILRNP
+349 HPLETHDLYEILKNP
-364 HSPIVSSKKKDFQSY
+364 HSPIISSKKRDFQAY
-379 GIDLQFEDEALWNMA
+379 GIDLQFEDEALQEMA
-394 QMACQEHTGARGLI
+394 HMAYRERTGARGLI

-422 PSTDITELVVTAEIV
+422 PSTDITELVVTVAMV
-437 ENPPEELKRLLN
+437 QNPGDELKKLLD
-449 NPREEKRLRRYQAL
+449 NPQDEGRLRRYHEL
-463 VANEREDIKNY
+463 VAREREEVRTY
-474 IKERRSEFLS
+474 IKDRKAEFLN
-484 RYGALFTDRRLDLV
+484 RYGAIFTDPRLDLV
-498 VDRVIKNETDV
+498 VDRVIQKETDV
-509 NSAFEEVLSI
+509 NSAFEAVLST
-519 YYQIRGFEK
+519 YYQIRGFER
-528 SFLER
+528 SFWER
-533 HGIEIS
+533 HGIEIT

-546 LLLSRIVRE
+546 LLLAWIVRE
-555 GRDSKEILTTL
+555 ERNTKEILTSL
-566 DTLFEP
+566 DNFFEP
-572 ALQLIRNKVGVSAFC
+572 ALKLIRDKAGVETFS

-600 DNLIKD
+600 DDLVKD
-606 TYAHKQ
+606 AYAHKG

>member
-1 LGNIEIERHNCYIRG
+1 
-16 KSAQEAYQDIMKDT
+16 MKDPH
-30 GEKIPDQ
+30 EKIPDQ
-37 KELEQELNTYLERK
+37 KQLEQELNKYLERK
-51 YGDRVK
+51 YGDKVK
-57 LVVSTIVPK
+57 LVVSTLVPK
-66 LAPEQEGDKGKR
+66 ASPAQEDDKGKQ
-78 SEKESPQINF
+78 SDKASPQIKF

-100 SFIVKQD
+100 SFIIKQD

-113 ATKICT
+113 ATKVCT

-126 MVERGVGSDQGIGK
+126 MAEKRGGPDPGVGN

-160 LIAQKIGVP
+160 LIAKKIGVP

-197 EVNGDIERAQYGIVY
+197 EVSGDIERAQYGIIY

-290 SGLEDIIKRRMS
+290 NGLEDIIKKRIHT
-302 KEEIGFGAEIK
+302 EGIGFGAEIK
-313 SKDDKAEYLK
+313 SKDEKTEYLK

-338 FIGRLPVVACF
+338 FIGRLPVSAVY
-349 HQLEVEDLYEILRNP
+349 HQLEVEDLYEILKNP
-364 HSPIVSSKKKDFQSY
+364 HSPIITSKKKDFHSY
-379 GIDLQFEDEALWNMA
+379 GIDLKFEDKALWKMA
-394 QMACQEHTGARGLI
+394 HMAYQEHTGARGLI

-422 PSTDITELVVTAEIV
+422 PSTDVTELVVTEEMV
-437 ENPPEELKRLLN
+437 KDPEGELKKLLKDPHN
-449 NPREEKRLRRYQAL
+449 EKQLRRYQEL
-463 VANEREDIKNY
+463 VTNEREEMKAY
-474 IKERRSEFLS
+474 IKARETEFLS
-484 RYGALFTDRRLDLV
+484 RYGAILSDHRLNLV
-498 VDRVIKNETDV
+498 AERVIKEEMDV
-509 NSAFEEVLSI
+509 NSAFEEVIST

-533 HGIEIS
+533 HGIEIT
-539 LDDEAVD
+539 LDDEAMD
-546 LLLSRIVRE
+546 LLLTWVVRE
-555 GRDSKEILTTL
+555 EKAVKEILTTL
-566 DTLFEP
+566 DGLFEP
-572 ALQLIRNKVGVSAFC
+572 ALQLIRDKAGVSSFS
-587 IPVEGVENPETYF
+587 ISKEGVENPEDYL
-600 DNLIKD
+600 NRLI
-606 TYAHKQ
+606 TEVYAYDK